1 MENNSSQNGKLEKED
16 KYSAVL
22 YVADLPIET
31 TNEDLHNIFKEYHV
45 LYAIL
50 NNTKKNQTFAQVH
63 FENKD
68 WATRARHELNGYILK
83 PMNGAN
89 NTKEG
94 KPMRICKYEGKGHQ
108 VQNNIKQNLLVKNVD
123 SKMTQAE
130 FYKIFLEYGDIVSGK
145 IEYDENGI
153 SKGFGY
159 IYYYSEESAEEAK
172 KKINGKKFYDKSLE
186 IVNLIPGKKIKNN
199 DITLFVLN
207 IPFNIT
213 DKELTPIFEQFG
225 PVSYISVNK
234 KGFAYVSYNSFDNAT
249 KCLRKMK
256 DEPFAFPGMPNMV
269 VKFASSKEERDANK
283 NFIKNYNDNNFGNN
297 NLNIQFNYIYSEHE
311 IKNEFDLEN
320 EIRLFIKI
328 VMFTDFNPKEVLID
342 FESMSGLVTF
352 QTYKDYNI
360 FFKKYQE
367 YCINQHPFFECVPY
381 IPQIKNEEE
390 EKINEYNAINTPK
403 PYIKE
408 YYENNKDFDDE
419 KKEKKINKNQII
431 NNEEQNEEKEQEEND
446 KNLNQYNENKPYNQY
461 HNQKKNRY
469 YNSQYNNSNYKYNNK
484 NNKRQNLHYNYY
496 NNGNKKYNQ
505 KNNKNYSNNY
515 NKKYIFRPGD
525 NFDLTNMKENI
536 GMFGQNNGNP
546 LNKKQTNINDTKNK
560 QEIKADEIYRKG
572 IYNNDNEK
580 KELEIIDERN
590 LQNLNPTQ
598 LYSQF
603 NQPPIPKMI
612 NSEEQEEIKIEI
624 ADSIYEIVYSK
635 YPEEAGKITGMIKET
650 GLENMNML
658 LSKKEELYNVIEQ
671 AYEMIN
677 NNKE

>member
-1 MENNSSQNGKLEKED
+1 MGEFGNLNISSTDISSHSGLSSGISIAGGGDSGGNP
-16 KYSAVL
+16 S
-22 YVADLPIET
+22 I
-31 TNEDLHNIFKEYHV
+31 NIDF
-45 LYAIL
+45 
-50 NNTKKNQTFAQVH
+50 TKK
-63 FENKD
+63 
-68 WATRARHELNGYILK
+68 
-83 PMNGAN
+83 
-89 NTKEG
+89 TK
-94 KPMRICKYEGKGHQ
+94 
-108 VQNNIKQNLLVKNVD
+108 L
-123 SKMTQAE
+123 T
-130 FYKIFLEYGDIVSGK
+130 
-145 IEYDENGI
+145 
-153 SKGFGY
+153 
-159 IYYYSEESAEEAK
+159 SE
-172 KKINGKKFYDKSLE
+172 E
-186 IVNLIPGKKIKNN
+186 IVNQLVQNGYTREEAIVIASQNPTMYTIEAINQLYPPKNVKPKEEVITVEPNVSESATGIKF
-199 DITLFVLN
+199 DF
-207 IPFNIT
+207 
-213 DKELTPIFEQFG
+213 
-225 PVSYISVNK
+225 
-234 KGFAYVSYNSFDNAT
+234 KGF
-249 KCLRKMK
+249 
-256 DEPFAFPGMPNMV
+256 
-269 VKFASSKEERDANK
+269 
-283 NFIKNYNDNNFGNN
+283 
-297 NLNIQFNYIYSEHE
+297 
-311 IKNEFDLEN
+311 
-320 EIRLFIKI
+320 
-328 VMFTDFNPKEVLID
+328 
-342 FESMSGLVTF
+342 
-352 QTYKDYNI
+352 
-360 FFKKYQE
+360 
-367 YCINQHPFFECVPY
+367 
-381 IPQIKNEEE
+381 
-390 EKINEYNAINTPK
+390 
-403 PYIKE
+403 
-408 YYENNKDFDDE
+408 
-419 KKEKKINKNQII
+419 KEKPPQEKAPVLL
-431 NNEEQNEEKEQEEND
+431 EEYT

-461 HNQKKNRY
+461 QKQKKNRY

-484 NNKRQNLHYNYY
+484 NNKRQNLNYNYY

-677 NNKE
+677 NNKEDLINNGNIFLIDNGFDLILYVKNTIEEKILFDLFEVNNINDIDLEKINEGNIFDYCENNNEIKNKIGEIIENIRNTKAYFQNLKIIFEGINDQKGKNINEILIEDNYNKEFPYSFDKFINKIIFE

>member
-1 MENNSSQNGKLEKED
+1 MEKNLSPNGRLDVED
-16 KYSAVL
+16 KYSTVL
-22 YVADLPIET
+22 YVADLPKET
-31 TNEDLHNIFKEYHV
+31 TNEDLQNIFKDYHV
-45 LYAIL
+45 LYAVL
-50 NNTKKNQTFAQVH
+50 NNTKNNQTFAQVY

-68 WATRARHELNGYILK
+68 WATRARHELNGYILT
-83 PMNGAN
+83 PMNGASI
-89 NTKEG
+89 TKEG

-108 VQNNIKQNLLVKNVD
+108 VQNNIKQSLLVKNID
-123 SKMTQAE
+123 NKMTQRE

-159 IYYYSEESAEEAK
+159 IYYYKEESAEEAK
-172 KKINGKKFYDKSLE
+172 KNINGKKFYDKPLE

-213 DKELTPIFEQFG
+213 DKELLPIFEQFG

-234 KGFAYVSYNSFDNAT
+234 KGFAYVSFNSFDNAT

-283 NFIKNYNDNNFGNN
+283 NFMKNYNDNRFGNN
-297 NLNIQFNYIYSEHE
+297 NLNVQFNYIYLDHE
-311 IKNEFDLEN
+311 IKTEYDLEK

-367 YCINQHPFFECVPY
+367 YCLNQHPFFECIPY
-381 IPQIKNEEE
+381 NPQTKNEEE
-390 EKINEYNAINTPK
+390 KIINDFNIINNTPN
-403 PYIKE
+403 PYE
-408 YYENNKDFDDE
+408 QENNQKNKDLYNE
-419 KKEKKINKNQII
+419 RKEKKFNKEQTP
-431 NNEEQNEEKEQEEND
+431 NNDEQNEEKEQEEND
-446 KNLNQYNENKPYNQY
+446 KNFNQYNDNKPYKQY
-461 HNQKKNRY
+461 QNQKKNNRY
-469 YNSQYNNSNYKYNNK
+469 YNSQYNNSNYRYTNE
-484 NNKRQNLHYNYY
+484 NNKRQNYNYY
-496 NNGNKKYNQ
+496 NNGNKKYNH
-505 KNNKNYSNNY
+505 KNNKNNSNYN

-525 NFDLTNMKENI
+525 NFDLTNMKTSA
-536 GMFGQNNGNP
+536 GMFGPNNGNP
-546 LNKKQTNINDTKNK
+546 LNKKQTTINDPKNK
-560 QEIKADEIYRKG
+560 QQVKTDNIYIKG
-572 IYNNDNEK
+572 IFNNNEK

-590 LQNLNPTQ
+590 LQNLNPKQ
-598 LYSQF
+598 LFSQF

-612 NSEEQEEIKIEI
+612 NIEEQEEIKIEI

-635 YPEEAGKITGMIKET
+635 YPDEAGKITGMIKET

-658 LSKKEELYNVIEQ
+658 LSKKEELYDVIDQ
-671 AYEMIN
+671 AYDMIKKSN
-677 NNKE
+677 EK

>member
-1 MENNSSQNGKLEKED
+1 MEKNSSQNGKSD
-16 KYSAVL
+16 VDNKYSTVL
-22 YVADLPIET
+22 YVADLPKET
-31 TNEDLHNIFKEYHV
+31 TNDDLQNIFKDYHI
-45 LYAIL
+45 LYAVL
-50 NNTKKNQTFAQVH
+50 NNTKNNQTFAQVY
-63 FENKD
+63 FETKD

-83 PMNGAN
+83 AMNGAN

-108 VQNNIKQNLLVKNVD
+108 VQNNIKQNLLVKNID
-123 SKMTQAE
+123 NKMTQAE

-159 IYYYSEESAEEAK
+159 IYYYKEESAEEAK
-172 KKINGKKFYDKSLE
+172 KNINGKKFYDKSIE

-234 KGFAYVSYNSFDNAT
+234 KGFAYVSFNNFENAT

-283 NFIKNYNDNNFGNN
+283 NFMKNYNNNNFGNN
-297 NLNIQFNYIYSEHE
+297 NLNVQFNSLYLDHE
-311 IKNEFDLEN
+311 IKNEFELEK

-342 FESMSGLVTF
+342 FESLSGLVTF

-367 YCINQHPFFECVPY
+367 YCLNQQPFFECIPY

-390 EKINEYNAINTPK
+390 KITNEYNAINNTPK
-403 PYIKE
+403 PYFQE
-408 YYENNKDFDDE
+408 NYENNKDSFDE
-419 KKEKKINKNQII
+419 RKEKKINKNQIK
-431 NNEEQNEEKEQEEND
+431 NNEEYNEEKEQEEND
-446 KNLNQYNENKPYNQY
+446 KNLNQVNENKPYKQNQ
-461 HNQKKNRY
+461 NPKKNRY

-484 NNKRQNLHYNYY
+484 NTKRQNLHYNYNY
-496 NNGNKKYNQ
+496 GNKKYNQ
-505 KNNKNYSNNY
+505 KNNKNNSNYY

-536 GMFGQNNGNP
+536 GMFGPNNGNP
-546 LNKKQTNINDTKNK
+546 LNKKQKAINDPNNK
-560 QEIKADEIYRKG
+560 QEIKTDDIYIKG
-572 IYNNDNEK
+572 IYINNEK
-580 KELEIIDERN
+580 KDLEIIDERN

-624 ADSIYEIVYSK
+624 ADAIYEIVYSK
-635 YPEEAGKITGMIKET
+635 YPDEAGKITGMIKET

>member
-1 MENNSSQNGKLEKED
+1 MEKNSSKNGKLGVED
-16 KYSAVL
+16 KYSKVL
-22 YVADLPIET
+22 YVADLPKET
-31 TNEDLHNIFKEYHV
+31 TNEDLQNIFKEYHV
-45 LYAIL
+45 LYAVL
-50 NNTKKNQTFAQVH
+50 NNTKKNQTFAQVY

-68 WATRARHELNGYILK
+68 WASKARHELNGYILK

-108 VQNNIKQNLLVKNVD
+108 VENNIKQNLLVKNID
-123 SKMTQAE
+123 DKMTQAE

-159 IYYYSEESAEEAK
+159 IYYYKEESAEEAK
-172 KKINGKKFYDKSLE
+172 KNINGKKFYDKSLE

-213 DKELTPIFEQFG
+213 DKELSPIFEQFG

-234 KGFAYVSYNSFDNAT
+234 KGFAYVSYNSFENAT

-283 NFIKNYNDNNFGNN
+283 NFMKNNNENNFGNN
-297 NLNIQFNYIYSEHE
+297 NLKVQFNYLYSDHE

-342 FESMSGLVTF
+342 FESLSGLVTF
-352 QTYKDYNI
+352 QTFKDYNI

-367 YCINQHPFFECVPY
+367 YCANQHPFFECIPY
-381 IPQIKNEEE
+381 IPQIKNEEV
-390 EKINEYNAINTPK
+390 KINNVINKVNNTPK
-403 PYIKE
+403 QYFQE
-408 YYENNKDFDDE
+408 NNENNKDLYDE
-419 KKEKKINKNQII
+419 SKEKKINKKQIQ
-431 NNEEQNEEKEQEEND
+431 NNVEQNEEKEKKEND
-446 KNLNQYNENKPYNQY
+446 KNLNQYNENKTYKQY
-461 HNQKKNRY
+461 QNPKKNRY

-484 NNKRQNLHYNYY
+484 NNKRQNLHYNY

-505 KNNKNYSNNY
+505 KNKNNSNYY

-525 NFDLTNMKENI
+525 NFDLANMKENI
-536 GMFGQNNGNP
+536 GMFGPNNGNP
-546 LNKKQTNINDTKNK
+546 LSKKQTNINVQKNK
-560 QEIKADEIYRKG
+560 QEIKTDDIYIKG
-572 IYNNDNEK
+572 IYNNNNHDK
-580 KELEIIDERN
+580 KDLEIIDERN

-603 NQPPIPKMI
+603 NHPPIPKMI

-635 YPEEAGKITGMIKET
+635 YPDEAGKITGMIKET